1 MKAYK
6 YIIKVRK
13 FQLPTV
19 YRFST
24 TEGDPACGQ
33 IVPPPPP
40 GLLRVKNES
49 FKNQ

>member
-24 TEGDPACGQ
+24 TEGRSSLWADC
-33 IVPPPPP
+33 VPPP